1 MDLVENAI
9 PVVNR
14 VEFVDKNVGLL
25 VNPSRDET
33 ERDATFSARPFFV
46 AIAAIESKF
55 AFSALPPLAH
65 VHFLTFSR
73 VPANPV
79 SPSPLQLQI
88 YQFRSRRRKRFKSS
102 SFIANIRD
110 NGFAHLPRTSAG
122 FYVALNSVGEVVLK
136 ATTALPVSRSI
147 LQLVNA
153 ANIVAVA
160 VAVAVVVVVVTSS
173 ILAWSVHCH
182 CALGVSLRSTAIL
195 AILVASKITKVT
207 TIAHPILPVG
217 FLLVFHG

>member
-55 AFSALPPLAH
+55 AFSSALPPLAH

-122 FYVALNSVGEVVLK
+122 SYVALKSVGEVVLK

-147 LQLVNA
+147 FQLVNA
-153 ANIVAVA
+153 ADIVAVA
-160 VAVAVVVVVVTSS
+160 VAVA

-182 CALGVSLRSTAIL
+182 CAEILGVSLRSTAIL
-195 AILVASKITKVT
+195 AILVASKIMKVT
-207 TIAHPILPVG
+207 TIAHPIQFA
-217 FLLVFHG
+217 FLLVYHG